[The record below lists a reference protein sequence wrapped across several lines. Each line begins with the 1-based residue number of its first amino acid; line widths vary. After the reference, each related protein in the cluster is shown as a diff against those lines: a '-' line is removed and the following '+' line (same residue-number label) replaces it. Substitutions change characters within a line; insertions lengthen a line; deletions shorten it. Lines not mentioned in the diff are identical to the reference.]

1 MIGLRKV
8 TPKSY
13 DNLSPFSKYFEIE
26 SRSPFTR
33 GGIAYYALRTIIFVV
48 REFGILCS
56 SERIK
61 FPNIRTNRFLFGRR
75 FCKKDENFRIFV
87 QRKSFRPK
95 IFLVVRMFICSG
107 EDLFVRLF
115 YFCSYQ

>member
-1 MIGLRKV
+1 MVGLRKV

-13 DNLSPFSKYFEIE
+13 DNLSPFSKYFAIE

-48 REFGILCS
+48 REFGIQCS

-61 FPNIRTNRFLFGRR
+61 FPNIRTNRYYLGEDFAKKTKILESLYEEKVFGRR
-75 FCKKDENFRIFV
+75 F
-87 QRKSFRPK
+87 
-95 IFLVVRMFICSG
+95 FLVVRMFICSG

-115 YFCSYQ
+115 CFCLHQ